1 VVGGV
6 WPDQV
11 HLSLPVAA
19 ALVIGLPVLATL
31 AAYRSLRRV
40 TVSPLGV
47 SRGSV
52 DRQLRLRRLVPLAA
66 GCAALGGSALA
77 GAGADDVTLAGVLL
91 LAAVVLLLAG
101 LVLAAPLVGRLVV
114 GALARVAR
122 GLPVQIA
129 AARVHRDAAGAARL
143 VTGSALLV
151 FVSGLLL
158 SFFPLLQD
166 SSADSLRDL
175 RGTVG
180 GDILTADV
188 RQLDPAALDRLR
200 QDPAVAGVARL
211 TQTTVSDGA
220 VAPSV
225 SATDCRDLAGVV
237 PALRGCSTGS
247 LLLAPPDGEAKSV
260 PLRTD
265 VRLQAVRMVESA
277 DGTRLDTVGLGPV
290 VPSGPATTAA
300 VLPSLAEV
308 TGGTVGLVDL
318 AALPAA
324 ARPGAEG
331 GVLLLRPAAGAMGTA
346 ELERVRTLLTRATS
360 GSSVL
365 TVDERLAVA
374 ERTTQTYRDVTLA
387 ALGCA
392 ALVGMLTLTS
402 TLLQQVREHRRALV
416 ALWMTGMPARTLQAA
431 TLVQSALVILP
442 VVAVSLVLAVA
453 ASAAYL
459 ALASDGP
466 AGLPWLPLTA
476 VAAGA
481 VLLPLLATVLTL
493 PALRTTARPQ
503 LVAD

>member
-19 ALVIGLPVLATL
+19 GLVVGLPVLATL

-40 TVSPLGV
+40 TVSPLGL

-52 DRQLRLRRLVPLAA
+52 DRQLRLWRLVPLAA
-66 GCAALGGSALA
+66 GCAALGASALA

-91 LAAVVLLLAG
+91 LVAVVLLLAG

-143 VTGSALLV
+143 VTG
-151 FVSGLLL
+151 
-158 SFFPLLQD
+158 
-166 SSADSLRDL
+166 
-175 RGTVG
+175 
-180 GDILTADV
+180 
-188 RQLDPAALDRLR
+188 
-200 QDPAVAGVARL
+200 
-211 TQTTVSDGA
+211 
-220 VAPSV
+220 
-225 SATDCRDLAGVV
+225 TDCRDLAGVV

-265 VRLQAVRMVESA
+265 VRLHAVRMVESA

-290 VPSGPATTAA
+290 LPSGPATTAA
-300 VLPSLAEV
+300 VLPSLVEV
-308 TGGTVGLVDL
+308 TGGTAGLVDL
-318 AALPAA
+318 AALPTA

-331 GVLLLRPAAGAMGTA
+331 GVLLLRPAVEAMGTA

-360 GSSVL
+360 GTSVL

-416 ALWMTGMPARTLQAA
+416 ALWMTGMPARTLRAA

-453 ASAAYL
+453 AAAAYL

-466 AGLPWLPLTA
+466 AGLPWLPLSA